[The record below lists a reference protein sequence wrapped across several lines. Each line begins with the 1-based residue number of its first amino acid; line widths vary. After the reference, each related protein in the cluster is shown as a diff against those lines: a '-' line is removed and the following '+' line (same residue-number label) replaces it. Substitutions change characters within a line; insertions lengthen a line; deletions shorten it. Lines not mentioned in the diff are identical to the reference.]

1 MRRGS
6 GRQQVSRV
14 QARQDFVPGE
24 EFGHVGGSL
33 PPGVAGRV
41 ATIAQNN
48 RRQGVL
54 LDEGAQN
61 LTLFRGHAMEIDDDL
76 FGVQAAG
83 DIGLIWVRQ
92 WSRKLD

>member
-14 QARQDFVPGE
+14 QPRQDFVPGE

-54 LDEGAQN
+54 PDQGIEN
-61 LTLFRGHAMEIDDDL
+61 LTRFRGHAMEIDDDL
-76 FGVQAAG
+76 CGVQTVG
-83 DIGLIWVRQ
+83 DIGG
-92 WSRKLD
+92 DGPAT